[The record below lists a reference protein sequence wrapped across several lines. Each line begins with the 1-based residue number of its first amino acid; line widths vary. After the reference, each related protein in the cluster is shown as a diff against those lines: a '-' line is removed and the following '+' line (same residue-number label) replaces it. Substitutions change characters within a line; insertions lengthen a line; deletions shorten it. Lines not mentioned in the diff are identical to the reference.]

1 MVVHLFTSLFLN
13 VHIGHQQIKLSY
25 GSEKARNS
33 MQNVPWNQDDPVNRV
48 YFYKKETPWKAVRG
62 GELFGHDDQQTF
74 SPNPKPSD
82 LVIPREFV
90 EKKTLVYSPERKRK
104 STQRYTL

>member
-1 MVVHLFTSLFLN
+1 
-13 VHIGHQQIKLSY
+13 
-25 GSEKARNS
+25 
-33 MQNVPWNQDDPVNRV
+33 MQNVSWNQDDPVNRV

-82 LVIPREFV
+82 LVIPWKFE
-90 EKKTLVYSPERKRK
+90 EKTTLVYSPERKRK
-104 STQRYTL
+104 STQRYIDFIAIVASTCDNYYQYYCNIMVPGIHTVPMVK